1 MVMTRIEIRAAATLW
16 LPAVAALA
24 LLGGLWSSGSRA
36 ASSAD
41 VDAIVSQSRA
51 AKSGDDFLPP
61 EQAFIFS
68 ASADGPE
75 HVRLSWVIAAGYYL
89 YRDRIKA
96 SGATAHDAVGTPLF
110 PEGQTKSDE
119 YFGKQV
125 VYHNELQV
133 LLPVNRDGGGD
144 QNLALNITY
153 QGCAEAGL
161 CYPPITRSV
170 SVLLPALSGGGSAG
184 TGGSAAGGSSAV
196 AAGSAAAGQSR
207 SAAAVYV
214 SEQDRLA
221 ALLRSGS
228 LAAVLLQFFI
238 GGLLLAFTPC
248 VLPMVPILSG
258 LIVGQG
264 KSVTTSRAFLL
275 SLTYVLGMALTYTIT
290 GALFAAAGKQV
301 QAVFQQPWI
310 IMLFA
315 ALFIAMALSMF
326 GVFTLQMPGFI
337 QTRIA
342 QLSNRQQGGS
352 FGGVAVMGMLS
363 ALIVTTCV
371 GPVLVAALIVIGQT
385 GDVLRGAAALF
396 AMSLGMGAPLLVVGS
411 SAGRWMP
418 RAGAWMDS
426 VKRLFG
432 ALMLALAAWML
443 SRIVPARWTL
453 LLFALPA
460 AAAAIVLWGFVP
472 LGRAR
477 RAIRDRVDDA
487 GNQRPAAASRALW
500 LARSAAVL
508 VALYA
513 LALLVGAGRG
523 AEDPLQP
530 LATRSA
536 LADEPAFISIAS
548 LADLK
553 REVQAAAA
561 VHQPVMLDFYAD
573 WCTSCKEMQ
582 RYTFNDPGVR
592 DALKSVRLLRA
603 DVTANSADDQA
614 LLHQFQIYGPPTIA
628 IYDAQ
633 GHEHQE
639 YRVVGY
645 MKAPEFAALLHQALA
660 AG

>member
-1 MVMTRIEIRAAATLW
+1 MATRKFMIKRFQIGPGRAG
-16 LPAVAALA
+16 A
-24 LLGGLWSSGSRA
+24 LLSLAVLGAVLGAQDAGA
-36 ASSAD
+36 AGAAD
-41 VDAIVSQSRA
+41 VDAIVSESRAA

-61 EQAFIFS
+61 EQAFRLS
-68 ASADGPE
+68 ASAE
-75 HVRLSWVIAAGYYL
+75 SAERVRLTWVIAPGYYL

-96 SGATAHDAVGTPLF
+96 ASPAGPDTIGAPEF
-110 PEGQTKSDE
+110 PEGQIKSDE

-125 VYHNELQV
+125 VYHNELLV
-133 LLPVNRDGGGD
+133 GLPVKRGAGER
-144 QNLALNITY
+144 ALSLNVTY

-161 CYPPITRSV
+161 CYPPVTRSL
-170 SVLLPALSGGGSAG
+170 SVTPPGASGAG
-184 TGGSAAGGSSAV
+184 IAGANAAGNSAAR
-196 AAGSAAAGQSR
+196 GSAAASGTP
-207 SAAAVYV
+207 AAYV

-221 ALLRSGS
+221 ALL
-228 LAAVLLQFFI
+228 QFFV

-264 KSVTTSRAFLL
+264 RSVTTSRAFLL
-275 SLTYVLGMALTYTIT
+275 SLTYVLGMAVTYTVT

-310 IMLFA
+310 ILLFA
-315 ALFIAMALSMF
+315 ALFVAMAVSMF
-326 GVFTLQMPGFI
+326 GLYTVQMPAFI
-337 QTRIA
+337 QTRVA
-342 QLSNRQQGGS
+342 QLSNRQRGGS
-352 FGGVAVMGMLS
+352 FGGVAMMGMLS

-385 GDVLRGAAALF
+385 GDVARGAAALF
-396 AMSLGMGAPLLVVGS
+396 AMSLGMGAPLLIVGS

-418 RAGAWMDS
+418 RAGAWMDG

-453 LLFALPA
+453 LLFAVPA
-460 AAAAIVLWGFVP
+460 IAAAIVLWSFVP
-472 LGRAR
+472 VAHVR
-477 RAIRDRVDDA
+477 RAIRSGDRHAHQRARGA
-487 GNQRPAAASRALW
+487 GAALW
-500 LARSAAVL
+500 LARSAAVS

-513 LALLVGAGRG
+513 LLLLLGAGRG
-523 AEDPLQP
+523 AEDPLHP
-530 LATRSA
+530 LARPSA
-536 LADEPAFISIAS
+536 ADEPAFTSIAS
-548 LADLK
+548 VADLT

-561 VHQPVMLDFYAD
+561 AHQAVMLDFYAD

-582 RYTFNDPGVR
+582 RYTFTDPGVR
-592 DALKSVRLLRA
+592 DALRSVRLLRA
-603 DVTANSADDQA
+603 DVTANSAEDQA

-628 IYDAQ
+628 IYDTH